1 MIVSQRKRAQLAQ
14 IKLVSR
20 QAPQN
25 RQQVGRKEAGR
36 KGEAMS
42 SQSRRLRGAEHLG
55 TRPRVLSLVGA
66 RLPPFPDGQS
76 QCALRGH
83 EGRGTPAV
91 LAPWQPDPPIPP
103 RLVAVAR
110 DQLPLASLQGL
121 PGKTGIPALPPPP
134 LACRSRVGG
143 HSRLAGIPPQS
154 SALEREGRDGREGRA
169 REL

>member
-25 RQQVGRKEAGR
+25 RQQVGRQEAGR

-76 QCALRGH
+76 QCAPRGH
-83 EGRGTPAV
+83 EGRGDTGCPGSLAARPANPA
-91 LAPWQPDPPIPP
+91 AP
-103 RLVAVAR
+103 
-110 DQLPLASLQGL
+110 
-121 PGKTGIPALPPPP
+121 
-134 LACRSRVGG
+134 GG
-143 HSRLAGIPPQS
+143 GST
-154 SALEREGRDGREGRA
+154 
-169 REL
+169 